1 MFDNEFASSSAI
13 LPGDEFLI
21 LQSHGRRALVAG
33 YLFEPKL
40 HENGFKDADP
50 PRLSVLDN
58 VDLIRERLV
67 DEFDSSFDCAFIL
80 AFRIAAL
87 ALLPLRI
94 FRRPLVADMLIGFAD
109 IFLSWLVRRDKIFII
124 LSKHAFVFCLSQKDL
139 RIRTSRWCG
148 VSVVIISTPRSDY
161 HSWNEHFD
169 SSIRPAECD
178 LREYPD
184 RFDHVIHAVAC
195 QVSP

>member
-1 MFDNEFASSSAI
+1 MFDNEFASSSAF

-21 LQSHGRRALVAG
+21 LQSHGCRALVAG
-33 YLFEPKL
+33 YFFEPKL

-67 DEFDSSFDCAFIL
+67 DEFDSPFDCAFIL

-94 FRRPLVADMLIGFAD
+94 FRRPLVADRGRSLAVSHSSDLLTSSEAD
-109 IFLSWLVRRDKIFII
+109 
-124 LSKHAFVFCLSQKDL
+124 A
-139 RIRTSRWCG
+139 
-148 VSVVIISTPRSDY
+148 STPPSARSALNSAKVFPDA
-161 HSWNEHFD
+161 WRAC
-169 SSIRPAECD
+169 RP
-178 LREYPD
+178 
-184 RFDHVIHAVAC
+184 VIFSQRAIV
-195 QVSP
+195 VST